1 MDLINNIGRILG
13 RYWNLFLIGTGN
25 TLLLSAITVACGI
38 LIGSLLAL
46 MRINNWKIGKV
57 RPLNLIATVYV
68 EIIRGT
74 PLLLQL
80 YFFSFLLPMML
91 PFMQMET
98 STAILLSLC
107 LNSGAYV
114 AEIIRA
120 GISAVDKGQMEA
132 ARSLG
137 LNYRQTMIKVIFP
150 QAVKNILPAL
160 CNEFVSVIKETS
172 LASTFF
178 VGDLMTQF
186 KTISGVTYLTLEPL
200 IIAGIIYFAL
210 TFTMSKGI
218 AVLER
223 RLKTSD

>member
-1 MDLINNIGRILG
+1 MDLINNIGKILG

-91 PFMQMET
+91 PFVQMET